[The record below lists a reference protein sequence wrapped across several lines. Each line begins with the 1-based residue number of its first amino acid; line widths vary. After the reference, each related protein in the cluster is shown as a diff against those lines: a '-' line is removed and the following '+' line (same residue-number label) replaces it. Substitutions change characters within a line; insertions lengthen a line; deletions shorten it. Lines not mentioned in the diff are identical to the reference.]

1 MPTYKWVAIGMLTAG
16 IGGALASWG
25 SMVWVYRGL
34 EEQSPGVLANLCL
47 AAFGGV
53 VAALCG
59 GVASIGRG
67 QKADRKE
74 MMGDRAAIGLGLGL
88 GVFAVITH
96 TIIPALLVLL
106 ILATGLAA
114 MLLVALLGGLAALA
128 ALWTV
133 LRLAGIRNESD
144 LVMPFSG
151 AVATPLTP
159 LSKAGVI
166 AFAFSF
172 VLSLLPYIKDSPE
185 GIALSGLLFLGGV
198 LLCGASF
205 LLRGAS
211 RLRERGSNVV
221 EPSDAADSRA
231 SS

>member
-16 IGGALASWG
+16 IGGALATWG
-25 SMVWVYRGL
+25 SMVWVYRGF
-34 EEQSPGVLANLCL
+34 EEQSPGVLANLAL

-106 ILATGLAA
+106 ILATGLAL

-144 LVMPFSG
+144 LVMPFKG
-151 AVATPLTP
+151 AVATP

>member
-59 GVASIGRG
+59 GVVSIGRG

-114 MLLVALLGGLAALA
+114 MLLVALLGGLAAL
-128 ALWTV
+128 LPEN
-133 LRLAGIRNESD
+133 IRNKIPLALAW
-144 LVMPFSG
+144 LVP
-151 AVATPLTP
+151 V
-159 LSKAGVI
+159 V
-166 AFAFSF
+166 
-172 VLSLLPYIKDSPE
+172 LLP
-185 GIALSGLLFLGGV
+185 V
-198 LLCGASF
+198 LIYSLKF
-205 LLRGAS
+205 YWRW
-211 RLRERGSNVV
+211 E
-221 EPSDAADSRA
+221 
-231 SS
+231 